1 LVKSSFS
8 LSDLNSVQQQ
18 AVMCTEGPVL
28 VLAGAGSGKTR
39 VLTYR
44 IAYLIQEMGI
54 SPGEILAM
62 TFTKK
67 AAREMQE
74 RIEKLVGGVA
84 WIGTFHSIFAR
95 ILRWEAESVQ
105 YSDQFVIYDQ
115 DDQLRLIRMI
125 MEWLEISTVHYN
137 PKSIQSAISAA
148 KNNLIAPDRFFIRNG
163 DPLDEIVFR
172 IYPEYQKR
180 LKENQAFDFDDLI
193 TVPITLFRQHPEIL
207 EKYHARFRYI
217 LVDEYQDT
225 NTAQYQLI
233 RLISEKSRNLCV
245 VGDDDQSIYGWR
257 GANIQNILNFEKDFS
272 NTKVFR
278 LEQNYRS
285 TRNILAAAHSVVSKN
300 IGRKPKELWSDNP
313 DGDKVIVWTVQD
325 DREEAY
331 KIVDII
337 QDEVFQYKRPF
348 RDFAI
353 LYRTNAQS
361 RALEDGLRRSGISYV
376 IVGGVRFY
384 DRKEIKDVLAYLKLI
399 VNPKD
404 TVSLKRIINFPTRG
418 IGEVSVRRL
427 ETWALENELIL
438 FDTLRHVDQIKG
450 ISERIKTMI
459 REFHGLIHK
468 YSKLTR
474 KLSPGEL
481 VPTLIEDSGILTFYR
496 EDTTPEGQA
505 RLENIREL
513 LNAIQEYT
521 EETDDPSI
529 VGFLEEVSLI
539 NDVDEWNDKSNAVT
553 LMTLHAAKGLEFPV
567 VFVSGLE
574 EQLFPLSRSIEKKED
589 LEEERRLFYV
599 GLTRAKVKLFLLW
612 AQVRRL
618 YNHYEARL
626 PSRFLDELESSVIDW
641 MSTRSSSIPG
651 SAKKQGFT
659 DYDADMMPD
668 YESFSQESIDDPLQP
683 GAWVQHD
690 MYGKGQIVK
699 VQGRGDNRIIVVRFQ
714 NGTQKKFVSKYANL
728 RPVQ

>member
-28 VLAGAGSGKTR
+28 ILAGAGSGKTR

-67 AAREMQE
+67 AAREMQA
-74 RIEKLVGGVA
+74 RVEKLVGGVA

-125 MEWLEISTVHYN
+125 MERIEISTVHYN
-137 PKSIQSAISAA
+137 PKSIQSVISHA
-148 KNNLIAPDRFFIRNG
+148 KNNLIAPDRFLVRNG
-163 DPLDEIVFR
+163 YPLDEIVFR

-193 TVPITLFRQHPEIL
+193 TVPITLFGQHPEIL

-257 GANIQNILNFEKDFS
+257 GANIQ
-272 NTKVFR
+272 
-278 LEQNYRS
+278 
-285 TRNILAAAHSVVSKN
+285 
-300 IGRKPKELWSDNP
+300 
-313 DGDKVIVWTVQD
+313 
-325 DREEAY
+325 AY

-337 QDEVFQYKRPF
+337 QDEVFRYKRPF

-418 IGEVSVRRL
+418 IGEISVRRL
-427 ETWALENELIL
+427 ETWTLENQLTL
-438 FDTLRHVDQIKG
+438 FDALRHADQIEG
-450 ISERIKTMI
+450 LSVRIKTMV

-481 VPTLIEDSGILTFYR
+481 VPTLIEDSGILAFYR
-496 EDTTPEGQA
+496 EDTTPAGQA
-505 RLENIREL
+505 RLENIKEL

-553 LMTLHAAKGLEFPV
+553 LMTLHSAKGLEFPV

-626 PSRFLDELESSVIDW
+626 PSRFLDELESSVIDC
-641 MSTRSSSIPG
+641 MSTRSSSILV
-651 SAKKQGFT
+651 SAKKQGFRG
-659 DYDADMMPD
+659 YNADGMPD
-668 YESFSQESIDDPLQP
+668 YESFSQEPVDDPLQP

-690 MYGKGQIVK
+690 MYGKGQIVR
-699 VQGRGDNRIIVVRFQ
+699 VQGRGDNRIIVVRFK
-714 NGTQKKFVSKYANL
+714 NGTQKKFVSKYAKL